1 MARVKQFLMEQGLSE
16 VDALNVIAETEEMI
30 WEGKWEEAEKY
41 LGMEI
46 YELI

>member
-30 WEGKWEEAEKY
+30 WQGKWEEAEKY

-46 YELI
+46 YDLI

>member
-1 MARVKQFLMEQGLSE
+1 MAKAKEFLMAQGMTE
-16 VDALNVIAETEEMI
+16 IDALNVIAETEELI
-30 WEGKWEEAEKY
+30 WQGKWEEAEKY